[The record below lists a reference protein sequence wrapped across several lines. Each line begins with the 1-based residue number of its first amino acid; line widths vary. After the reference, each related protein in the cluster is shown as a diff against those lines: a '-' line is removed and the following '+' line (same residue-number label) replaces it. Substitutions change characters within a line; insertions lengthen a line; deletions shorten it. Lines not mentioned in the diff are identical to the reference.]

1 MQDVYE
7 YIFKR
12 KSVRKYKSTHLS
24 AEELTKIQDRINTL
38 VPLHPEIKCSVKIR
52 PTVNS
57 FLKRG
62 ASHFIVFIS
71 EEKEGYLE
79 NIGFLG
85 QQLELYFSSQGLG
98 ACWLG
103 MSKTA
108 QDETLPFIISIA
120 VGYPDGTVHRNM
132 AEFKRK
138 TIAEISEGSD
148 QRLEAARLAPS
159 SINSQGWYF
168 IANNG
173 IIHCYRAKLGVIKN
187 YLLGKFIAIDFGI
200 ALCHLCVAGKHFGP
214 AKEFHFSQEK
224 DSPKKD
230 GFIYAGSIR

>member
-1 MQDVYE
+1 MQDTYE

-12 KSVRKYKSTHLS
+12 KAVRKYKSTSLS
-24 AEELTKIQDRINTL
+24 ADELTKIQDRINSL
-38 VPLHPEIKCSVKIR
+38 VPLYPEIKYSVEIR
-52 PTVNS
+52 PTVKS

-85 QQLELYFSSQGLG
+85 QQLELYFSSQGLA

-103 MSKTA
+103 MSKAA
-108 QDETLPFIISIA
+108 QSETLPFIISIA
-120 VGYPDGTVHRNM
+120 VGHADEPVYRSM
-132 AEFKRK
+132 ADFKRK

-159 SINSQGWYF
+159 STNVQSWYF
-168 IANNG
+168 IANDG
-173 IIHCYRAKLGVIKN
+173 VIHCYRAKLGAIKN
-187 YLLGKFIAIDFGI
+187 YILGKFIAIDLGT
-200 ALCHLCVAGKHFGP
+200 ALCH
-214 AKEFHFSQEK
+214 
-224 DSPKKD
+224 
-230 GFIYAGSIR
+230 I